1 MGDPL
6 SDPRAQQLLS
16 ADPGEVA
23 SLAAQFRKVAQNAE
37 TSAAALRG
45 AHGDGTWTGG
55 AADAF
60 RTQLGKLP
68 GDLDKVQQS
77 YGQVAQALDAYEA
90 ELGPLQSQFR
100 SLSQQLT
107 SARNSLSGA
116 QTSLSTAK
124 SNLNTATQAPHATS
138 TTPAV
143 VNAHSAVSS
152 ASSAVGNLEG
162 EVSGLESR
170 GFHILDAFDTDRGR
184 ALSAVSSAAGIA
196 PSHSWLS
203 GVFHAIGNFV
213 AGAAKSVY
221 DDITDLPHA
230 IVNVCE
236 HPGSLAAWGEL
247 AKDLAT
253 TAAVVAIVAA
263 PFAAPELLEADALA
277 DGAADAAANAAGD
290 AAGDAAGGAAGDTAS
305 SAARGFSRLQT
316 NAARTISNVSGKAST
331 GFGLANSGTEF
342 GQGDWKGGLTDLAF
356 TALPNAGSFGR
367 AATEIKAIDS
377 PSSLGKALVD
387 GFNGIKGPG
396 DLLANKLGIGD
407 TAADLSKE
415 ASEAFGNTAETVKNY
430 QLLRALGLNKSF
442 AMSNAFHD
450 GVPDA
455 LRGLNLDD
463 ASGLAAHGK
472 SLLAQANGDAAKALH
487 LGRPLAGA
495 VDKLVAEPLKNR
507 IHNLVDPAPAG
518 AG

>member
-16 ADPGEVA
+16 ADPGEVG
-23 SLAAQFRKVAQNAE
+23 SLASQFRTVAQNAE
-37 TSAAALRG
+37 HSAAALRG

-100 SLSQQLT
+100 SLSDQLT
-107 SARNSLSGA
+107 TARSNLSGA

-124 SNLNTATQAPHATS
+124 SNLSTATRAPHATS

-152 ASSAVGNLEG
+152 ASNAVGNLEG
-162 EVSGLESR
+162 EVTGLESR
-170 GFHILDAFDTDRGR
+170 GFHILDEFDTDRGR
-184 ALSAVSSAAGIA
+184 ARSAVSSAAGIA

-213 AGAAKSVY
+213 VGAVKSVY
-221 DDITDLPHA
+221 DDIKDLPHA

-253 TAAVVAIVAA
+253 TAAVVALVAA
-263 PFAAPELLEADALA
+263 PFAAPELLEADALIDGAADAAA
-277 DGAADAAANAAGD
+277 DGAADAAAD
-290 AAGDAAGGAAGDTAS
+290 GAADGAADTAS
-305 SAARGFSRLQT
+305 SAAKGFSRLQT
-316 NAARTISNVSGKAST
+316 NAARNISNVSGKAST

-367 AATEIKAIDS
+367 AAAEVKGIDS
-377 PSSLGKALVD
+377 LGTFGKTMKD
-387 GFNGIKGPG
+387 GFMGIKSPG
-396 DLLANKLGIGD
+396 ELLANKLGIGES
-407 TAADLSKE
+407 AAESAKAAAED
-415 ASEAFGNTAETVKNY
+415 FGNAAEAAKNY
-430 QLLRALGLNKSF
+430 KLLRALGLNKSF

-455 LRGLNLDD
+455 LHGLNIDD
-463 ASGLAAHGK
+463 TAGLIAHDQALRSAYTQAAAR
-472 SLLAQANGDAAKALH
+472 SLHVGT
-487 LGRPLAGA
+487 PVAGA
-495 VDKLVAEPLKNR
+495 VDKLIAEPFESR
-507 IHNLVDPAPAG
+507 IHDQVAPAPAG
-518 AG
+518 G